1 MLQRIQ
7 TVFLFMIVI
16 FMILYLAFPSWIT
29 SPGSE
34 GTVYRMYAFFLFI
47 GTADN
52 PDAGTWAFW
61 PYAASGALAAVVVV
75 VAIIEIFSYKKRMT
89 QVKLGALNS
98 LLLGAVLISS
108 VLFAT
113 DGKELWTSQNPGN
126 FSIGIFF
133 PALAMF
139 CNIFA
144 NFFIRKDE
152 KLVRSMDRIR

>member
-1 MLQRIQ
+1 
-7 TVFLFMIVI
+7 MIII
-16 FMILYLAFPSWIT
+16 FMILYMAFPSWI
-29 SPGSE
+29 SAPGSE
-34 GTVYRMYAFFLFI
+34 GTIYRMYAFFLFA
-47 GTADN
+47 GPVDN

-61 PYAASGALAAVVVV
+61 PYVLPGAFAAVVIIVS
-75 VAIIEIFSYKKRMT
+75 IIEIFSYKKRMT

-98 LLLGAVLISS
+98 LLLGAVLIST
-108 VLFAT
+108 VLIAT
-113 DGKELWTSQNPGN
+113 NAREVWTSENSGN

-144 NFFIRKDE
+144 NYFIRKDE